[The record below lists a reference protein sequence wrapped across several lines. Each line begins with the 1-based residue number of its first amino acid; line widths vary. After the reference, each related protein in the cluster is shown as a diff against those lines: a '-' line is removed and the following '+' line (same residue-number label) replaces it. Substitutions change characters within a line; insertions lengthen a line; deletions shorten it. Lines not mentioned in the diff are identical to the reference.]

1 MSIRERIADI
11 KILQVHILQD
21 YFSMVLT
28 ANFPDNSWKPLFS
41 DEVQIGV
48 KAHFRHNY
56 FAAWNQLQLIG
67 LENYTVCHM
76 DTTIITAILGGPING
91 SFGCCK
97 FNNINHFLDLIRD
110 DRNREAHTTGNE
122 SDTKLV
128 QWAYVSLHHLSSF
141 ITAVAKSRVRNVS
154 DDVRNAYARRHQAE
168 IDALSLKIENDY
180 REVLKTRE
188 IEELRIREIE
198 ELRIREIEELR
209 IREIEELRI
218 REIEESEGLVTGGV
232 PVYTLHEAI
241 KIVLSERNDKT
252 LHASELA
259 NVIYERR
266 LYLQQDGEQA
276 PSSQI
281 RARCRK
287 HPKLFEFISG
297 GNIRLK

>member
-198 ELRIREIEELR
+198 E
-209 IREIEELRI
+209 
-218 REIEESEGLVTGGV
+218 SEGLVTGGV